1 MKQVSSTS
9 GRSEKEEEEG
19 RSPRDLA
26 DLTELRNFSPT
37 LEKSMPPQRRL
48 DGRWEQD
55 RLHLIPRSSSVD
67 RNGKALSRFLKLRSR
82 RGDEEDLE
90 RSEEVEI

>member
-1 MKQVSSTS
+1 
-9 GRSEKEEEEG
+9 
-19 RSPRDLA
+19 
-26 DLTELRNFSPT
+26 
-37 LEKSMPPQRRL
+37 MPPQRRL
-48 DGRWEQD
+48 DRRWEQD
-55 RLHLIPRSSSVD
+55 RLHLISRSSSVD